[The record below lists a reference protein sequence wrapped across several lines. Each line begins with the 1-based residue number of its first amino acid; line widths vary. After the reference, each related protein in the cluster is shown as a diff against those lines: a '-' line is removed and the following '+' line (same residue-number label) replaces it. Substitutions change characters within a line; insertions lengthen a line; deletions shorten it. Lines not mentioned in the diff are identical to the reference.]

1 MSAPDELI
9 AGIRAQDRRALAR
22 AITLAES
29 TRPDHRADAETVLE
43 GLLGDT
49 GRSVRVGISG
59 APGVGKSSFIERF
72 GLHLADHGHRVA
84 VLAVDPSSART
95 GGSILGDKTRM
106 IELSRHPDVFIR
118 PSPGGSQLGGVARRT
133 REAML
138 LCEAAGFDVVVVETI
153 GVGQSE
159 VAVAD
164 MVDLFCLL
172 VAPGGGDE
180 LQGVKRGIME
190 LADLVVV
197 NKADGDLAA
206 AAGRA
211 RSDYTNA
218 LHLVQPRWQ
227 AWTPAV
233 LACSSIEGTGV
244 AEVWDQIQQFHRA
257 VSADGEL
264 ARARADQ
271 AVSWMWSEVR
281 DTLVDQLR
289 NRAQVAEAVGPLEQD
304 VAAGVI
310 SATAAARS
318 PARALRPPGD
328 RSRRHPRAGR
338 HGGT

>member
-1 MSAPDELI
+1 MPRRCSKACWATR
-9 AGIRAQDRRALAR
+9 AGRCA
-22 AITLAES
+22 S
-29 TRPDHRADAETVLE
+29 
-43 GLLGDT
+43 
-49 GRSVRVGISG
+49 GISG

-72 GLHLADHGHRVA
+72 GLHVADHGHRVA

-118 PSPGGSQLGGVARRT
+118 PSPGGGQLGGVARRT

-211 RSDYTNA
+211 QSDYTNA

-227 AWTPAV
+227 AWRPTV

-244 AEVWDQIQQFHRA
+244 AEVWDQIEQFHRA
-257 VSADGEL
+257 VSDDGEL
-264 ARARADQ
+264 ARVRADQ
-271 AVSWMWSEVR
+271 SVAWMWSEVR

-289 NRAQVAEAVGPLEQD
+289 QRAQVAEAVGPLELD

-310 SATAAARS
+310 SATAAAR
-318 PARALRPPGD
+318 RLLELFG
-328 RSRRHPRAGR
+328 RS
-338 HGGT
+338 

>member
-1 MSAPDELI
+1 MNTADELI

-29 TRPDHRADAETVLE
+29 TRPDHRADAEIVLAA
-43 GLLGDT
+43 LLGDT
-49 GRSVRVGISG
+49 GRSVRIGVSG
-59 APGVGKSSFIERF
+59 APGVGKSTFIERF
-72 GLHLADHGHRVA
+72 GLHVAEQGHRVA
-84 VLAVDPSSART
+84 VLAVDPSSSRT

-106 IELSRHPDVFIR
+106 VELSRHPDVYIR
-118 PSPGGSQLGGVARRT
+118 PSPGGTQLGGVARRT

-211 RSDYTNA
+211 QSDYTNA
-218 LHLVQPRWQ
+218 LHLVAPRWQ
-227 AWTPAV
+227 AWTAPV
-233 LACSSIEGTGV
+233 LACSSIEGDGV
-244 AEVWDQIQQFHRA
+244 AEVWDQIEQFRQA
-257 VSADGEL
+257 VTDDGEL
-264 ARARADQ
+264 ARARAAQ
-271 AVSWMWSEVR
+271 AVAWMWSEVQ
-281 DTLVDQLR
+281 DTLVEQLR
-289 NRAQVAEAVGPLEQD
+289 HRAQVADVVEPLEAD
-304 VAAGVI
+304 VAAGVLG
-310 SATAAARS
+310 ATAAARRLLELF
-318 PARALRPPGD
+318 AR
-328 RSRRHPRAGR
+328 S
-338 HGGT
+338 

>member
-1 MSAPDELI
+1 MSTPEELI

-29 TRPDHRADAETVLE
+29 TRPDHRADAEVVLE
-43 GLLGDT
+43 ALLIDT
-49 GRSVRVGISG
+49 GRSVRIGVSG
-59 APGVGKSSFIERF
+59 APGVGKSTFIERF
-72 GLHLADHGHRVA
+72 GLHIADQQHRLA
-84 VLAVDPSSART
+84 VLAVDPSSMRT

-106 IELSRHPDVFIR
+106 SELARHPGVYIR
-118 PSPGGSQLGGVARRT
+118 PSPGGTQLGGVARRT

-211 RSDYTNA
+211 QSDYTNA
-218 LHLVQPRWQ
+218 LHLVAPRWRR
-227 AWTPAV
+227 WTTPV
-233 LACSSIEGTGV
+233 LACSSVEGNGV
-244 AEVWDQIQQFHRA
+244 AEVWDRIEQFHQA
-257 VSADGEL
+257 VSQDGEL
-264 ARARADQ
+264 ARARASQ
-271 AVSWMWSEVR
+271 AVAWMWAEVQ
-281 DTLVDQLR
+281 DTLVEQLR
-289 NRAQVAEAVGPLEQD
+289 HRAQVADVVGPLEAD
-304 VAAGVI
+304 VAAGVLG
-310 SATAAARS
+310 ATAAAR
-318 PARALRPPGD
+318 RLLELFETG
-328 RSRRHPRAGR
+328 
-338 HGGT
+338 